1 MIIKSLE
8 LHNFRQFMDDEDGH
22 GQKIIFSTDPDK
34 KATLLIA
41 KNATG
46 KTTLLQ
52 SFSWI
57 FYGEA
62 TGIKSIINVDMKND
76 MLPSEQR
83 KIEGIIVLEHL
94 GRDYVIDRYAM
105 AQKFNVQVRVGE
117 SFLKITYTDEDG
129 NSKELLDY
137 DATSLVTE
145 IVPKDLFPYF
155 FFQGENIEAI
165 GQEISSGKSSGNSK
179 FVKAIRGMLGFN
191 WLYNEQTDL
200 KAVIRDYQNEI
211 AANSTDKKTQELQT
225 KINTAVANIEKYTDE
240 KTTLESSLEELK
252 RSKEEVSDEIIK
264 SGDVADKQRETIRL
278 GVAIERAEKDIEAK
292 RKGVFSDFSEYGY
305 RILAQDLIKD
315 TLEFLKENYD
325 DASKGVPGMEARAIR
340 YVLDGYFKE
349 GECFCGQ
356 DVNSLSEKCKLRLE
370 QLIKYLPPNN
380 LGESIKS
387 FESTATVRIQGGDE
401 FLKKHRADI
410 ETIANAENSVVSDK
424 KRKSEIDEEI
434 KSYPDMAKKKER
446 ERKLENDIFHTGK
459 EIARREELIRVNENT
474 KASAEKEKEGYRSKD
489 ERVLKLTEYEKQATK
504 VYERIKQF
512 CERKE
517 KEKKEQLQN
526 AINEIFNEVFDVNI
540 MMELDANYNMK
551 LRSNKHSDLID
562 FQNSTSQDA
571 ILAFAFIGGI
581 IKLAREKVVSDAQN
595 KSDDEELA
603 NILDVEPYP
612 LVMDAP
618 SSSFD
623 TDRIESFCRV
633 MPNIAEQVIFF
644 IKDTDGNYVKEA
656 IKDIIGKEY
665 TMEKTGQYAT
675 EIKEVRS
682 QWLR

>member
-315 TLEFLKENYD
+315 TLEFLKENND
-325 DASKGVPGMEARAIR
+325 DASKGVTGMEARAIR

-675 EIKEVRS
+675 EIKEVR
-682 QWLR
+682 

>member
-315 TLEFLKENYD
+315 TLEFLKENND

-474 KASAEKEKEGYRSKD
+474 KASAEKEK
-489 ERVLKLTEYEKQATK
+489 
-504 VYERIKQF
+504 
-512 CERKE
+512 
-517 KEKKEQLQN
+517 
-526 AINEIFNEVFDVNI
+526 
-540 MMELDANYNMK
+540 
-551 LRSNKHSDLID
+551 
-562 FQNSTSQDA
+562 
-571 ILAFAFIGGI
+571 
-581 IKLAREKVVSDAQN
+581 
-595 KSDDEELA
+595 
-603 NILDVEPYP
+603 
-612 LVMDAP
+612 
-618 SSSFD
+618 
-623 TDRIESFCRV
+623 
-633 MPNIAEQVIFF
+633 
-644 IKDTDGNYVKEA
+644 
-656 IKDIIGKEY
+656 
-665 TMEKTGQYAT
+665 
-675 EIKEVRS
+675 
-682 QWLR
+682 

>member
-315 TLEFLKENYD
+315 TLEFLKENND

-340 YVLDGYFKE
+340 YVL
-349 GECFCGQ
+349 

-675 EIKEVRS
+675 EIKEVR
-682 QWLR
+682 

>member
-165 GQEISSGKSSGNSK
+165 GQKISSGKSSGNSK

-315 TLEFLKENYD
+315 TLEFLKENND

-675 EIKEVRS
+675 EIKEVR
-682 QWLR
+682 

>member
-315 TLEFLKENYD
+315 TLEFLKENND

-517 KEKKEQLQN
+517 KENELLELMNQAEEYINSIEKSELRMMFRFYYIDGMTWLQVAHKMNQLHPKRRVAYTEDSCRMRN
-526 AINEIFNEVFDVNI
+526 TRF
-540 MMELDANYNMK
+540 
-551 LRSNKHSDLID
+551 
-562 FQNSTSQDA
+562 FQEN
-571 ILAFAFIGGI
+571 
-581 IKLAREKVVSDAQN
+581 
-595 KSDDEELA
+595 
-603 NILDVEPYP
+603 
-612 LVMDAP
+612 
-618 SSSFD
+618 
-623 TDRIESFCRV
+623 
-633 MPNIAEQVIFF
+633 
-644 IKDTDGNYVKEA
+644 
-656 IKDIIGKEY
+656 
-665 TMEKTGQYAT
+665 
-675 EIKEVRS
+675 
-682 QWLR
+682 

>member
-94 GRDYVIDRYAM
+94 GRDYAM

-165 GQEISSGKSSGNSK
+165 GQEISSGKSSENSK

-315 TLEFLKENYD
+315 TLEFLKENND

-595 KSDDEELA
+595 KSDDA

-675 EIKEVRS
+675 EIKEVR
-682 QWLR
+682 

>member
-292 RKGVFSDFSEYGY
+292 RKGVFSDFSEYGISY
-305 RILAQDLIKD
+305 
-315 TLEFLKENYD
+315 
-325 DASKGVPGMEARAIR
+325 SSP
-340 YVLDGYFKE
+340 
-349 GECFCGQ
+349 
-356 DVNSLSEKCKLRLE
+356 RL
-370 QLIKYLPPNN
+370 N
-380 LGESIKS
+380 
-387 FESTATVRIQGGDE
+387 
-401 FLKKHRADI
+401 
-410 ETIANAENSVVSDK
+410 
-424 KRKSEIDEEI
+424 
-434 KSYPDMAKKKER
+434 
-446 ERKLENDIFHTGK
+446 
-459 EIARREELIRVNENT
+459 
-474 KASAEKEKEGYRSKD
+474 
-489 ERVLKLTEYEKQATK
+489 
-504 VYERIKQF
+504 
-512 CERKE
+512 
-517 KEKKEQLQN
+517 
-526 AINEIFNEVFDVNI
+526 
-540 MMELDANYNMK
+540 
-551 LRSNKHSDLID
+551 
-562 FQNSTSQDA
+562 
-571 ILAFAFIGGI
+571 
-581 IKLAREKVVSDAQN
+581 
-595 KSDDEELA
+595 
-603 NILDVEPYP
+603 
-612 LVMDAP
+612 
-618 SSSFD
+618 
-623 TDRIESFCRV
+623 
-633 MPNIAEQVIFF
+633 
-644 IKDTDGNYVKEA
+644 
-656 IKDIIGKEY
+656 
-665 TMEKTGQYAT
+665 
-675 EIKEVRS
+675 
-682 QWLR
+682 

>member
-315 TLEFLKENYD
+315 TLEFLKENND
-325 DASKGVPGMEARAIR
+325 DASKGVLGMEARAIR

-675 EIKEVRS
+675 EIKEVR
-682 QWLR
+682 

>member
-145 IVPKDLFPYF
+145 IVPKDLSLLL
-155 FFQGENIEAI
+155 FQGENIEAI

-315 TLEFLKENYD
+315 TLEFLKENND

-633 MPNIAEQVIFF
+633 MPNIAEQVIFLLK
-644 IKDTDGNYVKEA
+644 IQMAIMLRKLLKILLVKN
-656 IKDIIGKEY
+656 
-665 TMEKTGQYAT
+665 T
-675 EIKEVRS
+675 
-682 QWLR
+682 QWKKLVSMRLKLRR

>member
-8 LHNFRQFMDDEDGH
+8 LHNFRQFMDDEDEH
-22 GQKIIFSTDPDK
+22 GQKIIFSTDPEK

-57 FYGEA
+57 LYGEA
-62 TGIKSIINVDMKND
+62 LGLKSIINVDMKDD
-76 MLPSEQR
+76 MIPGERR

-94 GRDYVIDRYAM
+94 GTDYTIDRYAW
-105 AQKFNVQVRVGE
+105 AQKSNVQVKLDA
-117 SFLKITYTDEDG
+117 SFLKITYINENG
-129 NSKELLDY
+129 INKEILGY
-137 DATSLVTE
+137 DAATLVEE

-165 GQEISSGKSSGNSK
+165 GQEISSGKSSGSSK

-225 KINTAVANIEKYTDE
+225 TINIAASNIEKFTNE
-240 KTTLESSLEELK
+240 KTTLEASLEELK
-252 RSKEEVSDEIIK
+252 RSKEEVSNEIIK
-264 SGDVADKQRETIRL
+264 SGNVADKQRETIRL
-278 GVAIERAEKDIEAK
+278 GVAIERAQKELEAK
-292 RKGVFSDFSEYGY
+292 RKGVFSDFSSYGY
-305 RILAQDLIKD
+305 RLLAQDLIRD
-315 TLEFLKENYD
+315 TLEFLKENSGD
-325 DASKGVPGMEARAIR
+325 VSKGVPGMEARAIR
-340 YVLDGYFKE
+340 HVLDGCFND

-356 DVNSLSEKCKLRLE
+356 DIDSLSKKCKAQLE
-370 QLIKYLPPNN
+370 TLIKYLPPNN
-380 LGESIKS
+380 LGESIKG
-387 FESTATVRIQGGDE
+387 FESTATVRIQNGDE
-401 FLKKHRADI
+401 FLKQHRSEID
-410 ETIANAENSVVSDK
+410 TIASAESSIASDK
-424 KRKSEIDEEI
+424 KRKAEIDEEI
-434 KSYPDMAKKKER
+434 KSFPDMAKKKER
-446 ERKLENDIFHTGK
+446 ERKLENDIYNAGQ
-459 EIARREELIRVNENT
+459 EIARKEELIRINENN

-504 VYERIKQF
+504 LYERIKRF
-512 CERKE
+512 CESKE

-526 AINEIFNEVFDVNI
+526 AINEIFSEVFDVNI
-540 MMELDANYNMK
+540 TMELDANYNMK
-551 LRSNKHSDLID
+551 LRSNKHADLVD

-581 IKLAREKVVSDAQN
+581 IKLAREKVVSDVQN
-595 KSDDEELA
+595 KSDDEELS

-675 EIKEVRS
+675 EIREVR
-682 QWLR
+682 

>member
-315 TLEFLKENYD
+315 TLEFLKENND

-551 LRSNKHSDLID
+551 LRSNKSRV
-562 FQNSTSQDA
+562 
-571 ILAFAFIGGI
+571 
-581 IKLAREKVVSDAQN
+581 KK
-595 KSDDEELA
+595 KSKRWML
-603 NILDVEPYP
+603 Y
-612 LVMDAP
+612 
-618 SSSFD
+618 
-623 TDRIESFCRV
+623 
-633 MPNIAEQVIFF
+633 
-644 IKDTDGNYVKEA
+644 
-656 IKDIIGKEY
+656 
-665 TMEKTGQYAT
+665 
-675 EIKEVRS
+675 
-682 QWLR
+682 

>member
-315 TLEFLKENYD
+315 TLEFLKENND
-325 DASKGVPGMEARAIR
+325 DASKGVPGMEARAIC

-675 EIKEVRS
+675 EIKEVR
-682 QWLR
+682 

>member
-315 TLEFLKENYD
+315 TLEFLKENND

-562 FQNSTSQDA
+562 F
-571 ILAFAFIGGI
+571 
-581 IKLAREKVVSDAQN
+581 
-595 KSDDEELA
+595 
-603 NILDVEPYP
+603 
-612 LVMDAP
+612 
-618 SSSFD
+618 
-623 TDRIESFCRV
+623 
-633 MPNIAEQVIFF
+633 
-644 IKDTDGNYVKEA
+644 
-656 IKDIIGKEY
+656 
-665 TMEKTGQYAT
+665 
-675 EIKEVRS
+675 
-682 QWLR
+682 

>member
-315 TLEFLKENYD
+315 TLEFLKENND

-474 KASAEKEKEGYRSKD
+474 KASAEKEKEKEGYRSKD

-675 EIKEVRS
+675 EIKEVR
-682 QWLR
+682 